1 MKVRC
6 EGLVVA
12 AAIST
17 AAPTLQNWRRRE
29 FSSLHEAGGL
39 LLMVDDDEAADVDD
53 H

>member
-12 AAIST
+12 AAISA

-29 FSSLHEAGGL
+29 FSSLHEAGL
-39 LLMVDDDEAADVDD
+39 LLMVDDDDEADVDD